1 MRDLFSL
8 VVLSG
13 LLSFSN
19 HNSCE
24 YLGITDGTTTG
35 GLIVIILIRLKER
48 IGHRASSFVML
59 KAVVLIWMSFTL
71 GKESCGLSGVTNHE
85 AVLGTIFVQKL
96 K

>member
-13 LLSFSN
+13 LWSFSN
-19 HNSCE
+19 HNSRE
-24 YLGITDGTTTG
+24 YLDITDGTTTG
-35 GLIVIILIRLKER
+35 GLTAIILVRLKER
-48 IGHRASSFVML
+48 IGHRESSFTML
-59 KAVVLIWMSFTL
+59 KAVVLIRLSLTL
-71 GKESCGLSGVTNHE
+71 GKESCGLSGVTNHG